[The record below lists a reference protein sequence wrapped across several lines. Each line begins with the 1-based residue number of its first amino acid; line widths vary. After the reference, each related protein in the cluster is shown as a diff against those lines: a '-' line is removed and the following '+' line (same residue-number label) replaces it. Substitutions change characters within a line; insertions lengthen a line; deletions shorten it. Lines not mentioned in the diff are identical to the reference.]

1 MQNFSINI
9 VYSPYFVKNFRK
21 LPAAI
26 QKTAIAKEKLFKK
39 NIFAPSLITHKLKG
53 ELAGY
58 YAFSVNY
65 HYRIL
70 FAIESNN
77 EIVFINIGTHSIYQ

>member
-1 MQNFSINI
+1 MQDPTFSIA
-9 VYSPYFVKNFRK
+9 YSPYFVKNFRI
-21 LPAAI
+21 LPAPI
-26 QKTAIAKEKLFKK
+26 QKAAIAKEKLFKK
-39 NIFAPSLITHKLKG
+39 NMFSPSLKTHKLKG

-65 HYRIL
+65 HFRIL

-77 EIVFINIGTHSIYQ
+77 KIVFINIGTHSIYQ

>member
-1 MQNFSINI
+1 MQNTTIIIS
-9 VYSPYFVKNFRK
+9 YSPYFVKNFRR
-21 LPAAI
+21 LSASI
-26 QKTAIAKEKLFKK
+26 QKTAIKREKLFKK
-39 NIFAPSLITHKLKG
+39 NMFSPSLKTHKLKG

-77 EIVFINIGTHSIYQ
+77 DVVFINIGTHSIYQ

>member
-1 MQNFSINI
+1 MQDPTFSI

-21 LPAAI
+21 LPALI
-26 QKTAIAKEKLFKK
+26 QKAAIAKEKLFKK
-39 NIFAPSLITHKLKG
+39 NMFSPSLKTHKLKG
-53 ELAGY
+53 ELADY

-77 EIVFINIGTHSIYQ
+77 KVVFINIGTHSIYR